1 MVGWLVGWLVS
12 QSVSRLVGRSV
23 IFLFIRSETE
33 VVLQILADVTV
44 CSGIRII
51 GPITFPSLADDQND
65 GDRGDNLHSVLA
77 TIQHTDGE

>member
-1 MVGWLVGWLVS
+1 
-12 QSVSRLVGRSV
+12 LVGRPVS
-23 IFLFIRSETE
+23 FLFICSEIE
-33 VVLQILADVTV
+33 IILQILADVTA

-51 GPITFPSLADDQND
+51 RPITFPSLTDDQND

>member
-1 MVGWLVGWLVS
+1 LVDR
-12 QSVSRLVGRSV
+12 SVS
-23 IFLFIRSETE
+23 FLFVCNDSEI
-33 VVLQILADVTV
+33 VLQILDDVTV

-51 GPITFPSLADDQND
+51 GPINFPSLTDDQND